1 MIMRRPCAYPRQFE
15 KEQGRVKTLSPSA
28 RQAFDLEYRVMTTT
42 DEVTTVQKEIDTI
55 AAGQTTKLINKPMR
69 KE

>member
-1 MIMRRPCAYPRQFE
+1 MN
-15 KEQGRVKTLSPSA
+15 TLSPSA
-28 RQAFDLEYRVMTTT
+28 RQAFDLEYRVMTTA
-42 DEVTTVQKEIDTI
+42 DEVTTVQKEINTI